1 MTNAG
6 YDEAEAFRHEH
17 QAAYPFLVADQ
28 IEMKIIVRSNPG
40 LVLLNRGT
48 VVKKWAWRDVP
59 VWDDVKGNLIP

>member
-1 MTNAG
+1 MSELRCEEKRTAPEG
-6 YDEAEAFRHEH
+6 VLHVKKE
-17 QAAYPFLVADQ
+17 

-59 VWDDVKGNLIP
+59 AWEAVKGDLIP